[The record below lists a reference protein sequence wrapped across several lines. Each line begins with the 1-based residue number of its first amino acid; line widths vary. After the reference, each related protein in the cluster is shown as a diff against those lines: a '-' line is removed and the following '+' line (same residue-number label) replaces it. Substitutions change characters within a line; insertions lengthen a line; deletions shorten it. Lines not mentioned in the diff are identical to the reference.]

1 MENLVWAIWGVALM
15 GLVGAV
21 IGTWI
26 NTASEKAQSDAYYR
40 PRIEAEREAKER
52 RRMDEFLNH

>member
-1 MENLVWAIWGVALM
+1 MENLLWAIWGVALM
-15 GLVGAV
+15 GLVGAA
-21 IGTWI
+21 IGIKW
-26 NTASEKAQSDAYYR
+26 NAANEQADRDAYYR